1 MSAATALGASVA
13 RVGVARPRTSRTSP
27 RAASAS
33 ASRRE
38 RAVGARVASGS
49 STPAG
54 PGLGVRRGATAAM
67 LGRAGRMTGRGA
79 RSVTTMG
86 LPIPIIGGLFNPAV
100 MSIVYVFGESILIIV
115 WAIKLKACFVHSGHQ
130 ILPRFQPHQLQRG
143 QEGRD
148 DRAVARPRGDEPVVP
163 REPPTRHHGIGK
175 IRWGVS

>member
-86 LPIPIIGGLFNPAV
+86 LPIPIIGGLFNPAI
-100 MSIVYVFGESILIIV
+100 MAILYVFV
-115 WAIKLKACFVHSGHQ
+115 AIKFFLGFNRTNYSADKKVVMTALWPVLAATNPSFREN
-130 ILPRFQPHQLQRG
+130 LR
-143 QEGRD
+143 
-148 DRAVARPRGDEPVVP
+148 RATMG
-163 REPPTRHHGIGK
+163 
-175 IRWGVS
+175 

>member
-86 LPIPIIGGLFNPAV
+86 LPIPIIGGLFSPAV
-100 MSIVYVFGESILIIV
+100 MSIVYVFV
-115 WAIKLKACFVHSGHQ
+115 AIKFFLGFNRTNYSGDKKVVMTA
-130 ILPRFQPHQLQRG
+130 LWPVLAATNPSFRENLR
-143 QEGRD
+143 
-148 DRAVARPRGDEPVVP
+148 RATMG
-163 REPPTRHHGIGK
+163 
-175 IRWGVS
+175 

>member
-27 RAASAS
+27 RAASAG

-38 RAVGARVASGS
+38 SAVGARVALSGS
-49 STPAG
+49 STPAH

-86 LPIPIIGGLFNPAV
+86 LPIPIIGGLFNPAI
-100 MSIVYVFGESILIIV
+100 MAILYVFVAVKFFLG
-115 WAIKLKACFVHSGHQ
+115 FNRTNYSGDKKVVMTA
-130 ILPRFQPHQLQRG
+130 LWPVLAATNPSFRENLR
-143 QEGRD
+143 
-148 DRAVARPRGDEPVVP
+148 RATMG
-163 REPPTRHHGIGK
+163 
-175 IRWGVS
+175 

>member
-27 RAASAS
+27 RAASAG

-38 RAVGARVASGS
+38 SAVGARVALSGS
-49 STPAG
+49 STPAH

-86 LPIPIIGGLFNPAV
+86 LPIPIIGGLFNPAI
-100 MSIVYVFGESILIIV
+100 MSILYLFV
-115 WAIKLKACFVHSGHQ
+115 AIKFFLGFNRTNYSGDKKVVMTA
-130 ILPRFQPHQLQRG
+130 LWPVLAATNPSFRENLR
-143 QEGRD
+143 
-148 DRAVARPRGDEPVVP
+148 RATMG
-163 REPPTRHHGIGK
+163 
-175 IRWGVS
+175 

>member
-27 RAASAS
+27 RAASAG

-38 RAVGARVASGS
+38 SAVGARVALSGS
-49 STPAG
+49 STPAH

-100 MSIVYVFGESILIIV
+100 MSILYVFVAVRFFLG
-115 WAIKLKACFVHSGHQ
+115 FNRTNYSGDKKVVMTA
-130 ILPRFQPHQLQRG
+130 LWPVLAATNPSFRENLR
-143 QEGRD
+143 
-148 DRAVARPRGDEPVVP
+148 RATMG
-163 REPPTRHHGIGK
+163 
-175 IRWGVS
+175 

>member
-38 RAVGARVASGS
+38 RAVGARVAFLSGS

-86 LPIPIIGGLFNPAV
+86 LPIPIIGGLFNPAI
-100 MSIVYVFGESILIIV
+100 MAILYVFV
-115 WAIKLKACFVHSGHQ
+115 AIKFFLGFNRTNYSGDKKVVMTA
-130 ILPRFQPHQLQRG
+130 LWPVLAATNPSFRENLR
-143 QEGRD
+143 
-148 DRAVARPRGDEPVVP
+148 RATMG
-163 REPPTRHHGIGK
+163 
-175 IRWGVS
+175 

>member
-27 RAASAS
+27 RAASAG

-38 RAVGARVASGS
+38 SAVGARVALSGS
-49 STPAG
+49 STPAH

-100 MSIVYVFGESILIIV
+100 MSIVYVFV
-115 WAIKLKACFVHSGHQ
+115 AIKFFLGFNRTNYSGDKKVVMTA
-130 ILPRFQPHQLQRG
+130 LWPVLAATNPSFRENLR
-143 QEGRD
+143 
-148 DRAVARPRGDEPVVP
+148 RATMG
-163 REPPTRHHGIGK
+163 
-175 IRWGVS
+175 

>member
-86 LPIPIIGGLFNPAV
+86 LPIPIIGGLFSPAV
-100 MSIVYVFGESILIIV
+100 MSIVYVFV
-115 WAIKLKACFVHSGHQ
+115 AIKFFLGFNRTNYSADKKVVMTALWPVLAATNPSFREN
-130 ILPRFQPHQLQRG
+130 LR
-143 QEGRD
+143 
-148 DRAVARPRGDEPVVP
+148 RATMG
-163 REPPTRHHGIGK
+163 
-175 IRWGVS
+175 

>member
-27 RAASAS
+27 RAASAG

-38 RAVGARVASGS
+38 SAVGAHVALSGS
-49 STPAG
+49 STPAH

-115 WAIKLKACFVHSGHQ
+115 WAIRLRRVVFTVAIKFFLGFNRTNYSGDKKVVMTA
-130 ILPRFQPHQLQRG
+130 LWPVLAATNPSFRENLR
-143 QEGRD
+143 
-148 DRAVARPRGDEPVVP
+148 RATMG
-163 REPPTRHHGIGK
+163 
-175 IRWGVS
+175 

>member
-38 RAVGARVASGS
+38 RAVGARGALLSGS
-49 STPAG
+49 STAH

-86 LPIPIIGGLFNPAV
+86 LPIPIIGGLFNPAI
-100 MSIVYVFGESILIIV
+100 MAILYVFV
-115 WAIKLKACFVHSGHQ
+115 AIKFFLGFNRTNYSADKKVVMTALWPVLAATNPSFREN
-130 ILPRFQPHQLQRG
+130 LR
-143 QEGRD
+143 
-148 DRAVARPRGDEPVVP
+148 RATMG
-163 REPPTRHHGIGK
+163 
-175 IRWGVS
+175 

>member
-13 RVGVARPRTSRTSP
+13 RVGVARPRTSP

-38 RAVGARVASGS
+38 RAVGARGALLSGS
-49 STPAG
+49 STAH

-115 WAIKLKACFVHSGHQ
+115 WAISLKACFVHSGHQ
-130 ILPRFQPHQLQRG
+130 ILPRFQPHQLQWG

>member
-13 RVGVARPRTSRTSP
+13 RMGVARPRTSRTSP

-38 RAVGARVASGS
+38 RAVGARVALSGS
-49 STPAG
+49 STAH

-86 LPIPIIGGLFNPAV
+86 LPIPIIGGLFSPAV
-100 MSIVYVFGESILIIV
+100 MSIVYVFV
-115 WAIKLKACFVHSGHQ
+115 AIKFFLGFNRTNYSGDKKVVMTA
-130 ILPRFQPHQLQRG
+130 LWPVLAATNPSFRENLR
-143 QEGRD
+143 
-148 DRAVARPRGDEPVVP
+148 RATMG
-163 REPPTRHHGIGK
+163 
-175 IRWGVS
+175 

>member
-33 ASRRE
+33 RRE
-38 RAVGARVASGS
+38 RAVGARGALLSGS
-49 STPAG
+49 STAH

-86 LPIPIIGGLFNPAV
+86 LPIPIIGGLFNPAI
-100 MSIVYVFGESILIIV
+100 MAILYVFV
-115 WAIKLKACFVHSGHQ
+115 AIKFFLDFNRTNYSADKKVVMTALWPVLAATNPSFREN
-130 ILPRFQPHQLQRG
+130 LR
-143 QEGRD
+143 
-148 DRAVARPRGDEPVVP
+148 RATMG
-163 REPPTRHHGIGK
+163 
-175 IRWGVS
+175 

>member
-38 RAVGARVASGS
+38 RAVGARGALLSGS
-49 STPAG
+49 STAHPC
-54 PGLGVRRGATAAM
+54 LGVRRGATAAM

-86 LPIPIIGGLFNPAV
+86 LPIPIIGGLLSPAV
-100 MSIVYVFGESILIIV
+100 MSIVYVFV
-115 WAIKLKACFVHSGHQ
+115 AIKFFLGFNRTNYSGDKKVVMTA
-130 ILPRFQPHQLQRG
+130 LWPVLAATNPSFRENLR
-143 QEGRD
+143 
-148 DRAVARPRGDEPVVP
+148 RATMG
-163 REPPTRHHGIGK
+163 
-175 IRWGVS
+175 

>member
-13 RVGVARPRTSRTSP
+13 RVGVARPRTSP

-100 MSIVYVFGESILIIV
+100 MSILYVFV
-115 WAIKLKACFVHSGHQ
+115 AV
-130 ILPRFQPHQLQRG
+130 RFFLGFNRTNYSADKKVVMTALWPVLAATNPSFR
-143 QEGRD
+143 ENLR
-148 DRAVARPRGDEPVVP
+148 RATMG
-163 REPPTRHHGIGK
+163 
-175 IRWGVS
+175 

>member
-38 RAVGARVASGS
+38 RAVGARGALLSGS
-49 STPAG
+49 STAH

-100 MSIVYVFGESILIIV
+100 MSILYVFV
-115 WAIKLKACFVHSGHQ
+115 AV
-130 ILPRFQPHQLQRG
+130 RFFLGFNRTNYSADKKVVMTALWPVLAATNPSFR
-143 QEGRD
+143 ENLR
-148 DRAVARPRGDEPVVP
+148 RATMG
-163 REPPTRHHGIGK
+163 
-175 IRWGVS
+175 

>member
-38 RAVGARVASGS
+38 RAVGARGALLSGS
-49 STPAG
+49 STAH

-86 LPIPIIGGLFNPAV
+86 LPIPIIGGLFNPAI
-100 MSIVYVFGESILIIV
+100 MAILYVFV
-115 WAIKLKACFVHSGHQ
+115 AIKFFLGFNRTNYSGDKKVVMTA
-130 ILPRFQPHQLQRG
+130 LWPVLAATNPSFRENLR
-143 QEGRD
+143 
-148 DRAVARPRGDEPVVP
+148 RATMG
-163 REPPTRHHGIGK
+163 
-175 IRWGVS
+175 

>member
-27 RAASAS
+27 RAASAG

-38 RAVGARVASGS
+38 SAVGARVALSGS
-49 STPAG
+49 STPAH

-86 LPIPIIGGLFNPAV
+86 LPIPIIGGLFNPAI
-100 MSIVYVFGESILIIV
+100 MSILYVFV
-115 WAIKLKACFVHSGHQ
+115 AIKFFLGFNRTNYSADKKVVMTALWPVLAATNPSFREN
-130 ILPRFQPHQLQRG
+130 LR
-143 QEGRD
+143 
-148 DRAVARPRGDEPVVP
+148 RATMG
-163 REPPTRHHGIGK
+163 
-175 IRWGVS
+175 

>member
-27 RAASAS
+27 RAASAG

-38 RAVGARVASGS
+38 SAVGARVALSGS
-49 STPAG
+49 STPAH

-86 LPIPIIGGLFNPAV
+86 LPIPIIGGLFNPAI
-100 MSIVYVFGESILIIV
+100 MSILYVFV
-115 WAIKLKACFVHSGHQ
+115 AIKFFLGFNRTNYSGDKKVVMTA
-130 ILPRFQPHQLQRG
+130 LWPVLAATNPSFRENLR
-143 QEGRD
+143 
-148 DRAVARPRGDEPVVP
+148 RATMG
-163 REPPTRHHGIGK
+163 
-175 IRWGVS
+175 

>member
-38 RAVGARVASGS
+38 RAVGARGALLSGS
-49 STPAG
+49 STAH
-54 PGLGVRRGATAAM
+54 PGLGVSRGATAAM

-86 LPIPIIGGLFNPAV
+86 LPIPIIGGLFSPAV
-100 MSIVYVFGESILIIV
+100 MSIVYVFV
-115 WAIKLKACFVHSGHQ
+115 AIKFFLGFNRTNYSGDKKVVMTA
-130 ILPRFQPHQLQRG
+130 LWPVLAATSPSFRENLR
-143 QEGRD
+143 
-148 DRAVARPRGDEPVVP
+148 RATMG
-163 REPPTRHHGIGK
+163 
-175 IRWGVS
+175 

>member
-38 RAVGARVASGS
+38 RAVGARGALLSGS
-49 STPAG
+49 STAH

-86 LPIPIIGGLFNPAV
+86 LPIPIIGGLFNPAI
-100 MSIVYVFGESILIIV
+100 MSILYVFV
-115 WAIKLKACFVHSGHQ
+115 AIKFFLGFNRTNYSADKKVVMTALWPVLAATNPSFREN
-130 ILPRFQPHQLQRG
+130 LR
-143 QEGRD
+143 
-148 DRAVARPRGDEPVVP
+148 RATMG
-163 REPPTRHHGIGK
+163 
-175 IRWGVS
+175 

>member
-38 RAVGARVASGS
+38 RAVGARVALSGS

-86 LPIPIIGGLFNPAV
+86 LPIPIIGGLFSPAV
-100 MSIVYVFGESILIIV
+100 MSIVYVFV
-115 WAIKLKACFVHSGHQ
+115 AIKFFLGFNRTNYSADKKVVMTALWPVLAATNPSFREN
-130 ILPRFQPHQLQRG
+130 LR
-143 QEGRD
+143 
-148 DRAVARPRGDEPVVP
+148 RATMG
-163 REPPTRHHGIGK
+163 
-175 IRWGVS
+175 

>member
-38 RAVGARVASGS
+38 RAVGARVAFLSGS

-67 LGRAGRMTGRGA
+67 IGRAGRMTGRGA

-86 LPIPIIGGLFNPAV
+86 LPIPIIGGLFNPAI
-100 MSIVYVFGESILIIV
+100 MAILYVFV
-115 WAIKLKACFVHSGHQ
+115 AIKFFLGFNRTNYSGDKKVVMTA
-130 ILPRFQPHQLQRG
+130 LWPVLAATNPSFRENLR
-143 QEGRD
+143 
-148 DRAVARPRGDEPVVP
+148 RATMG
-163 REPPTRHHGIGK
+163 
-175 IRWGVS
+175 

>member
-27 RAASAS
+27 RAASAG

-38 RAVGARVASGS
+38 SAVGARVALSGS
-49 STPAG
+49 STPAH

-86 LPIPIIGGLFNPAV
+86 LPIPIIGGLFNPAI
-100 MSIVYVFGESILIIV
+100 MAILYVFV
-115 WAIKLKACFVHSGHQ
+115 AIKFFLGFNRTNYSGDKKVVMTA
-130 ILPRFQPHQLQRG
+130 LWPVLAATNPSFRENLR
-143 QEGRD
+143 
-148 DRAVARPRGDEPVVP
+148 RATMG
-163 REPPTRHHGIGK
+163 
-175 IRWGVS
+175 

>member
-13 RVGVARPRTSRTSP
+13 RGGVARPRTSRTSP

-38 RAVGARVASGS
+38 RAVGARGALLSGS
-49 STPAG
+49 STAH

-86 LPIPIIGGLFNPAV
+86 LPIPIIGGLFSPAV
-100 MSIVYVFGESILIIV
+100 MSIVYVFV
-115 WAIKLKACFVHSGHQ
+115 AIKFFLGFNRTNYSGDKKVVMTA
-130 ILPRFQPHQLQRG
+130 LWPVLAATNPSFRENLR
-143 QEGRD
+143 
-148 DRAVARPRGDEPVVP
+148 RATMG
-163 REPPTRHHGIGK
+163 
-175 IRWGVS
+175 

>member
-13 RVGVARPRTSRTSP
+13 RVGVARPRTSP

-86 LPIPIIGGLFNPAV
+86 LPIPIIGGLFSPAV
-100 MSIVYVFGESILIIV
+100 MSIVYVFV
-115 WAIKLKACFVHSGHQ
+115 AIKFFLGFNRTNYSGDKKVVMTA
-130 ILPRFQPHQLQRG
+130 LWPVLAATNPSFRENLR
-143 QEGRD
+143 
-148 DRAVARPRGDEPVVP
+148 RATMG
-163 REPPTRHHGIGK
+163 
-175 IRWGVS
+175 